1 MDYLKRFAQH
11 KELLDKEYDWP
22 ADYLFKFIVP
32 VHKEAE
38 VRALFPDHNP
48 DVKESKQGNYVS
60 LSVTFHANSS
70 DLILAIYEKASKIE
84 GLIAL

>member
-1 MDYLKRFAQH
+1 MDYMKRFAQH

-32 VHKEAE
+32 VEKEQE
-38 VRALFPDHNP
+38 VRALFPDHEP
-48 DVKESKQGNYVS
+48 EVKASKNGNYVS
-60 LSVTFHANSS
+60 LSVTYCADSS